1 MIVNVHQRHVGAD
14 ADRVGE
20 LLETWG
26 SPGDR
31 LWRTELA
38 EPTAFDR
45 GLAVGSSGGHGPVRY
60 RVVEHVPGRSV
71 RAKFEPGIGLRGHH
85 GFEVVPKGDG
95 ECILRHEAV
104 ATAHGSARLT
114 WPLLIRPIHDAVV
127 EDVFDHVERTL
138 TGTTQRPQP
147 TGRLTAFAARR
158 VLARWVEECT
168 EPPGPLQAEALARV
182 DASDC
187 WTTAVLPGDPDSPP
201 AWARLLFGR
210 PGGSVGLLLRA
221 RDLAVQ
227 PFGLKTAPT
236 SMRSP
241 TGFPLLAQDGD
252 EVLLGLDD
260 SHLDFRV
267 GIAVRDRIVHV
278 TTTVQIN
285 SRLGRV
291 YWAVVRR
298 AHPHLVRAMLRRA
311 ALPAQ

>member
-168 EPPGPLQAEALARV
+168 GRPDRFRPRRWRGSTPATAGRRLSCPATRTARRHGPGSCSGARAGPSASCCALATSPSSR
-182 DASDC
+182 SD
-187 WTTAVLPGDPDSPP
+187 
-201 AWARLLFGR
+201 
-210 PGGSVGLLLRA
+210 
-221 RDLAVQ
+221 
-227 PFGLKTAPT
+227 
-236 SMRSP
+236 
-241 TGFPLLAQDGD
+241 
-252 EVLLGLDD
+252 
-260 SHLDFRV
+260 
-267 GIAVRDRIVHV
+267 
-278 TTTVQIN
+278 
-285 SRLGRV
+285 
-291 YWAVVRR
+291 
-298 AHPHLVRAMLRRA
+298 
-311 ALPAQ
+311 